1 MAKIIS
7 VSFEVEVPD
16 DSATD
21 KQVQEWLEYEL
32 HQRGTMS
39 ADSPLALCDID
50 AYGVSF
56 N

>member
-1 MAKIIS
+1 MARRIS
-7 VSFEVEVPD
+7 VEFDVVIPEE
-16 DSATD
+16 ATD
-21 KQVQEWLEYEL
+21 EQVQEWLEYEL